1 MANLEQEEQQKR
13 EKSSVPVSDL
23 VQATVTASE
32 SVAKGPLP
40 CLIPSFDEA
49 CNLVRAPYSCL
60 VVDTHRRHVAL
71 SPMYLKKKKTGIQ
84 EQLGTDLLK
93 YSESLK
99 GVPVA
104 YDNIRVLGQY
114 GDIYDDQGY
123 IHMNIEADFVVFR
136 PNKGQKLVGIVNKVA
151 PSHIGCLVHG
161 CFNASLP
168 KPHKMFNDACHD
180 SGLKVGDR
188 LEFEVYQLDADV
200 AGVLLIRGKL
210 DENSVLGKLVT
221 QQEECTVDQDNV
233 NGEPDAIEEMPSKKK
248 KKKKGKKRA
257 KEDLESSVCT
267 DEIFADSTVNREVG
281 AIPEGSSVNGDSS
294 VNGGILDMPKKKK
307 KKKLD
312 KEPELAS
319 QTECHASDS
328 SGSLSHSKRDKK
340 RKLSDGGDLIEPTL
354 APRAKKKRKE

>member
-1 MANLEQEEQQKR
+1 M
-13 EKSSVPVSDL
+13 
-23 VQATVTASE
+23 T
-32 SVAKGPLP
+32 
-40 CLIPSFDEA
+40 
-49 CNLVRAPYSCL
+49 
-60 VVDTHRRHVAL
+60 
-71 SPMYLKKKKTGIQ
+71 
-84 EQLGTDLLK
+84 
-93 YSESLK
+93 SLK

-104 YDNIRVLGQY
+104 YDNIRILGQY

-123 IHMNIEADFVVFR
+123 IHMNIEADFVIFR

-210 DENSVLGKLVT
+210 DENRFAQSVTYLKIKEDDEEGDNDLHSQFRGKLVT

-233 NGEPDAIEEMPSKKK
+233 DGEPDAIEETPSKKK
-248 KKKKGKKRA
+248 KKKKEKKRA

-281 AIPEGSSVNGDSS
+281 AMPEGSSVNGDSS